1 VALAAV
7 LKGEGGEEEGEGG
20 REGDQQQQQEQQQV
34 GEGGSGGGLGGRRRP
49 PLPRLQHLHLANVW
63 ASSTG
68 ATALAGAFRRGAC
81 PSLLTLDL
89 SYNDLHR

>member
-1 VALAAV
+1 M
-7 LKGEGGEEEGEGG
+7 LKGEGGEEGGREDGGHLQLQQGGEGG
-20 REGDQQQQQEQQQV
+20 REG
-34 GEGGSGGGLGGRRRP
+34 GLGRCLG

-68 ATALAGAFRRGAC
+68 ATALAAAFSRGVC